1 MTVMNSTSEERPPNY
16 YHEVNC
22 ACMACMPN
30 IDKITKSIVDN
41 AKAKVKA
48 RYGNKKRHRQ

>member
-1 MTVMNSTSEERPPNY
+1 MNSTDQEKPANY

-22 ACMACMPN
+22 ACMACMPE
-30 IDKITKSIVDN
+30 IEKLTQSIVDK
-41 AKAKVKA
+41 AKADVKA

>member
-1 MTVMNSTSEERPPNY
+1 MNPADQEKPSSY

-22 ACMACMPN
+22 ACMACMPE
-30 IDKITKSIVDN
+30 IEKITKSIVDN